1 MIKLS
6 RACLRDLRPSGLSK
20 LLSDRSTPD
29 AARRSPRVRA
39 PRDCSRRATAAAK
52 RCSPPT
58 LVIASLYTGA
68 LTWQQDSHCHK
79 GVPSLVLC
87 DLSVPDSFPYISS
100 DQDDLTRRD
109 CVSDASY
116 VWPFRFTASTS

>member
-1 MIKLS
+1 MEIMGKLR

-29 AARRSPRVRA
+29 AARRSPRVKA

-52 RCSPPT
+52 RCSPPR

-68 LTWQQDSHCHK
+68 LTWQQDSRRHK

-87 DLSVPDSFPYISS
+87 NLSVPNSSPYISS
-100 DQDDLTRRD
+100 DQNDLTKRD
-109 CVSDASY
+109 YISDASY
-116 VWPFRFTASTS
+116 V